1 MNCVRK
7 GLQWKL
13 CCSSHYKHVSRRTLF
28 AFPKFTLPPR
38 THRIYDRATHPYGTS
53 AVLAQ
58 ARSMSLA
65 SSQSVRPSE
74 IPKARSTLLRSPTV
88 EDLEEQELDVDIIP
102 KDQIN
107 VTLTARAAEVLS
119 FVNAWEQVSD

>member
-1 MNCVRK
+1 
-7 GLQWKL
+7 
-13 CCSSHYKHVSRRTLF
+13 
-28 AFPKFTLPPR
+28 
-38 THRIYDRATHPYGTS
+38 
-53 AVLAQ
+53 
-58 ARSMSLA
+58 MSLA